1 MPDRY
6 VRAFEDRD
14 AQAVMELDTS
24 FVTERVFGVRWEED
38 NLILAASKIPDEPI
52 EKRFSLKLDRESW
65 DRGWVAIEN
74 EAIVG
79 FIATALHEWNRRLVL
94 WHYYVD
100 RPCRNRGLGRLL
112 LERAI
117 AIGLESGAST
127 M

>member
-38 NLILAASKIPDEPI
+38 NLILAASKIPDEP
-52 EKRFSLKLDRESW
+52 
-65 DRGWVAIEN
+65 IEN